1 MGHISIVKILVAYG
15 SDINAEANGNSYLS
29 KDLLLFTKQQNLGI
43 PMLLVFWYRM
53 VLIQKQ
59 STICNFFS
67 EVFDLIKK
75 ETPSFLATKMNN
87 LDIFKMIHE
96 ENGENE
102 NEPLVILLIRYGS
115 DRILIDTLSKGIDL
129 SITDGFF

>member
-1 MGHISIVKILVAYG
+1 MGHISIVKILIAYG
-15 SDINAEANGNSYLS
+15 SDINAEANGYSYYS
-29 KDLLLFTKQQNLGI
+29 KNLLLFTKQQNLGI
-43 PMLLVFWYRM
+43 AMLLVFWYRM

-59 STICNFFS
+59 STIFIFFS
-67 EVFDLIKK
+67 EVFYLIKK
-75 ETPSFLATKMNN
+75 ETPSFLATKTNN

-115 DRILIDTLSKGIDL
+115 DRILLDALSKGIDL